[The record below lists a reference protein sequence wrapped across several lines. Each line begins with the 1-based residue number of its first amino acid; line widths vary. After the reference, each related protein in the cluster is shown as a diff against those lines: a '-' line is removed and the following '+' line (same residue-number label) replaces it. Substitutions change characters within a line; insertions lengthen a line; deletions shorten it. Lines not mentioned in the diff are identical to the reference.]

1 MDPPPS
7 PLARVRQVFWAVLN
21 YVTAAVQ
28 QYLTPEPVTGNGD
41 TLTGQEA
48 TVSVTTET
56 QKWTEDDKHERAN
69 NEAKKKMRE
78 DRENVADACDSGCE
92 HATTQEQCMI
102 SIATETNRK
111 TDQYVVKDIKVR
123 VTENV
128 IEIREIVGNEPTTHI
143 EKEAKGSQFTDE
155 REMERYGTIS
165 KHVVQ
170 TVHMSGPS
178 YFEERGRRGQGNTNE
193 DYYQDKSDGE
203 QKPTRREE
211 KTKDKESGKLFS
223 DGEEQTETNNRD
235 RGREEHRAGLVKTGE
250 MKIIRGA
257 EEENEDLRELM
268 EEVVQ
273 IMVEDD
279 EMDIKTKDLR
289 SKEGTKQKMQPKGNG
304 EDRGKEFKLQLV
316 SGAIGVGDENIK
328 TVEIGRQG
336 GVKEAHAIKEKPKE
350 KTEMVTSLTVSGKGE
365 LDNKDIGSDRD
376 IMNSGGGKDKERY
389 EEKEGTRKLLIE
401 EQYGEVSGT
410 EEGKKDDVEELAS
423 AVESGGTEITHV
435 ERGEEKTHAC
445 DIKGDK
451 STGSQKAG
459 QIAKAFNTRGEESGT
474 ERERGAENLK
484 DKKTRTEFEGME
496 REGSQQ
502 KTDDDIKNKSECK
515 GRKLETNWDEVGTI
529 LIEGAETGDEV
540 NKAPVQEE
548 RMELTGAPTGGEE
561 SEKYE
566 SETEIETGVK
576 TENYVDGWKDVPT
589 KEQKM
594 HKSERG
600 KNGNGAVG
608 RQIEMTDVDGDFKK
622 NELCQTEVAVG
633 NKENE
638 MESIGLRNIETEN
651 RELKEIAEECGVVAE
666 EEESKNS
673 MAKGQEE
680 ETKTMIEEKQ
690 EHERHLI
697 KENKEEPLVGQR
709 DIGHNLDPAV
719 EIEAGAVDEEGDYE
733 GKNDGEEESL
743 IIKEKIEWEHTKEV
757 GKSGY
762 TEEMEANKWGIEE
775 KGEGI
780 PVGRND
786 KEVRPEPMVPVP
798 VERNDKGVLSEESHS
813 GVERDIFTKET
824 ETDTDADEKD
834 VGILSTGEDERITD
848 IGRNENNFRDTIVEN
863 KEEQRESEACS
874 EDKDMESVEMRK
886 TETEEKDIN
895 KEKDIKD
902 DEGISVEEQRQE
914 GQFSEI
920 MTEGKQRDMGND
932 FDSTGE
938 TETGAVDEEVD
949 DEVGKEGEE
958 CMILKEGT
966 GGKNTKE
973 FGESEYSGEIE
984 ADVWGTEEKRDE
996 KEVRPELMVPVPV
1009 ERNDKGVLS
1018 EESHSGVERDIFTKE
1033 TETDTDS
1040 DEKDVG
1046 ILSTGEDER
1055 ITDMGRNDSN
1065 LREMIV
1071 ENKEEEQREGEVC
1084 GEDKDM
1090 ESVEMRKTET
1100 EEKDINKEKD
1110 IKDDEGISVEE
1121 QRQEGQFSEIMTEGK
1136 QRDMGNDFDS
1146 TGETET
1152 GAVDEEVDDEVGK
1165 EGEEKCMILK
1175 EGTGGK
1181 NTKEFGESEYSGEIE
1196 ADVWGTEEKRD
1207 EKEVRPEL
1215 MVPVPVER
1223 NDKGVL
1229 SEESHSGVERDIF
1242 TKETETDT
1250 DSDEK
1255 DVGIL
1260 STGEDERI
1268 TDMGRNE
1275 NNFRDTIV
1283 ENKEEQRESEACS
1296 EDKDM
1301 ESVEMRKTETEEKDI
1316 NKEKDIKDD
1325 EGISVEEQRQ
1335 EGQFSEIMTEG
1346 KQRDMGNDFDS
1357 TEETETGAVDEEVDD
1372 EVGKEG
1378 EEECMIL
1385 KEGTGRKNTK
1395 EFGESEYSGE
1405 IEADVWGTEEK
1416 RDEKEVRP
1424 EPMVPVPVERNDKG
1438 VLSEESHSGVE
1449 RDIFTKETETDTDA
1463 DEKDVGILSTGEDE
1477 RITDMGRNDSNLREM
1492 IVENKEEEQR
1502 EGEVCGEDKD
1512 MNSVEEKDIY
1522 KSAGEIE
1529 REKSVA
1535 ETGNIETVW
1544 QEVEIREEM
1553 EDEKDIKAPVEE
1565 VCHKGSLEQLVLE
1578 EGDELIREEWKED
1591 IQREKRGG
1599 SSNGV
1604 QVNVI
1609 LDGDKQERKVDEGMR
1624 VEAQGQFSEL
1634 ITERKQEIRKD
1645 LDPTVEIEGGAVDEE
1660 EDAKEE
1666 KEKEEEG
1673 MILKEETGEKK
1684 TKEFGESAYSGEM
1697 EASVWG
1703 TEEKGD
1709 EIEGRPD
1716 EVRKVLIGNREIHDT
1731 FGIEV
1736 AGDNEKAELK
1746 GQEVE
1751 SKEPERN
1758 SEVVKSTEIQ
1768 WEKFD
1773 DRETEEKTTT
1783 RLDNKETEG
1792 LNVEEE
1798 NDEMKKTIDNWTE
1811 RHTPSL
1817 DFTAQKSRIAL
1828 KNAHSRPPRNPR
1840 SLLNTPSLLPT
1851 PSELQQPEKL
1861 SVVPM
1866 VVKQGGPVISGFKLP
1881 GMGGGFPALKRTHR
1895 GVREGE
1901 GVTAECVYPKNSQA
1915 PDATKTL
1922 KSDREEVAGGKVVGM
1937 GVIGVK
1943 LPGFM
1948 GEFPGLRK
1956 TERGAKVREQ
1966 TPEKNPPSQNNS
1978 TERSDRTGT
1987 DSITGVKQMGF
1998 GSGFTLLR
2006 KTERGVRIREGE
2018 DTQHSTQNSEVE
2030 VNIPGVDHQETL
2042 PKAKPKWTPPGKPG
2056 IGIDNPSM
2064 ISELKNKLRKT
2075 E

>member
-78 DRENVADACDSGCE
+78 DRKNVADACDSGCE

-128 IEIREIVGNEPTTHI
+128 IERREIVGNEPTTHI
-143 EKEAKGSQFTDE
+143 EKEAKDSQFTDE

-289 SKEGTKQKMQPKGNG
+289 SKEGTKQKMQPKGDG

-401 EQYGEVSGT
+401 EQYGAVSGT

-484 DKKTRTEFEGME
+484 VKKTRTEFEGME

-502 KTDDDIKNKSECK
+502 KTDDDIKNESECK

-529 LIEGAETGDEV
+529 LIEVAETGDEV

-566 SETEIETGVK
+566 SETEIDTGVK

-600 KNGNGAVG
+600 QNGNGAVG
-608 RQIEMTDVDGDFKK
+608 RQIEMTNVDGDFKK

-709 DIGHNLDPAV
+709 DIGHHLDPAV
-719 EIEAGAVDEEGDYE
+719 EIEAGAVDEEGDDE
-733 GKNDGEEESL
+733 GKNDAEEESL

-848 IGRNENNFRDTIVEN
+848 MGRNENNFRDTIVEN
-863 KEEQRESEACS
+863 KEEQREGEACS

-996 KEVRPELMVPVPV
+996 KEVRPEPMVPVPV

-1033 TETDTDS
+1033 TETDTDA

-1055 ITDMGRNDSN
+1055 ITDMGRNENN

-1152 GAVDEEVDDEVGK
+1152 GE
-1165 EGEEKCMILK
+1165 
-1175 EGTGGK
+1175 
-1181 NTKEFGESEYSGEIE
+1181 
-1196 ADVWGTEEKRD
+1196 
-1207 EKEVRPEL
+1207 
-1215 MVPVPVER
+1215 
-1223 NDKGVL
+1223 
-1229 SEESHSGVERDIF
+1229 
-1242 TKETETDT
+1242 
-1250 DSDEK
+1250 
-1255 DVGIL
+1255 
-1260 STGEDERI
+1260 
-1268 TDMGRNE
+1268 
-1275 NNFRDTIV
+1275 
-1283 ENKEEQRESEACS
+1283 
-1296 EDKDM
+1296 
-1301 ESVEMRKTETEEKDI
+1301 
-1316 NKEKDIKDD
+1316 
-1325 EGISVEEQRQ
+1325 
-1335 EGQFSEIMTEG
+1335 
-1346 KQRDMGNDFDS
+1346 
-1357 TEETETGAVDEEVDD
+1357 VDEEVDD

-1604 QVNVI
+1604 QINVI
-1609 LDGDKQERKVDEGMR
+1609 LDGDKQERKDDEEMR

-1736 AGDNEKAELK
+1736 AGDSEKAELT

-1861 SVVPM
+1861 NVVPM

-1922 KSDREEVAGGKVVGM
+1922 KSDREEVVGGKVVGM

-1943 LPGFM
+1943 LPGFT

>member
-78 DRENVADACDSGCE
+78 DRKNVADACDSGCE

-128 IEIREIVGNEPTTHI
+128 IERREIVGNEPTTHI
-143 EKEAKGSQFTDE
+143 EKEAKDSQFTDE

-289 SKEGTKQKMQPKGNG
+289 SKEGTKQKMQPKGDG

-401 EQYGEVSGT
+401 EQYGAVSGT

-484 DKKTRTEFEGME
+484 VKKTRTEFEGME

-502 KTDDDIKNKSECK
+502 KTDDDIKNESECK

-529 LIEGAETGDEV
+529 LIEVAETGDEV

-566 SETEIETGVK
+566 SETEIDTGVK

-600 KNGNGAVG
+600 QNGNGAVG
-608 RQIEMTDVDGDFKK
+608 RQIEMTNVDGDFKK

-709 DIGHNLDPAV
+709 DIGHHLDPAV
-719 EIEAGAVDEEGDYE
+719 EIEAGAVDEEGDDE
-733 GKNDGEEESL
+733 GKNDAEEESL

-848 IGRNENNFRDTIVEN
+848 MGRNENNFRDTIVEN
-863 KEEQRESEACS
+863 KEEQREGEACS

-996 KEVRPELMVPVPV
+996 KEVRPEPMVPVPV

-1033 TETDTDS
+1033 TETDTDA

-1055 ITDMGRNDSN
+1055 ITDMGRNENN

-1152 GAVDEEVDDEVGK
+1152 GE
-1165 EGEEKCMILK
+1165 
-1175 EGTGGK
+1175 
-1181 NTKEFGESEYSGEIE
+1181 
-1196 ADVWGTEEKRD
+1196 
-1207 EKEVRPEL
+1207 
-1215 MVPVPVER
+1215 
-1223 NDKGVL
+1223 
-1229 SEESHSGVERDIF
+1229 
-1242 TKETETDT
+1242 
-1250 DSDEK
+1250 
-1255 DVGIL
+1255 
-1260 STGEDERI
+1260 
-1268 TDMGRNE
+1268 
-1275 NNFRDTIV
+1275 
-1283 ENKEEQRESEACS
+1283 
-1296 EDKDM
+1296 
-1301 ESVEMRKTETEEKDI
+1301 
-1316 NKEKDIKDD
+1316 
-1325 EGISVEEQRQ
+1325 
-1335 EGQFSEIMTEG
+1335 
-1346 KQRDMGNDFDS
+1346 
-1357 TEETETGAVDEEVDD
+1357 VDEEVDD

-1604 QVNVI
+1604 QINVI
-1609 LDGDKQERKVDEGMR
+1609 LDGDKQERKDDEEMR

-1736 AGDNEKAELK
+1736 AGDSEKAELT

-1861 SVVPM
+1861 NVVPM

-1922 KSDREEVAGGKVVGM
+1922 KSDREEVVGGKVVGM

-1943 LPGFM
+1943 LPGFT

-1956 TERGAKVREQ
+1956 TERGAKVRE

>member
-874 EDKDMESVEMRK
+874 EAKDMESVEMRK

-1033 TETDTDS
+1033 TETDTD
-1040 DEKDVG
+1040 
-1046 ILSTGEDER
+1046 
-1055 ITDMGRNDSN
+1055 
-1065 LREMIV
+1065 
-1071 ENKEEEQREGEVC
+1071 
-1084 GEDKDM
+1084 
-1090 ESVEMRKTET
+1090 
-1100 EEKDINKEKD
+1100 
-1110 IKDDEGISVEE
+1110 
-1121 QRQEGQFSEIMTEGK
+1121 
-1136 QRDMGNDFDS
+1136 
-1146 TGETET
+1146 
-1152 GAVDEEVDDEVGK
+1152 A
-1165 EGEEKCMILK
+1165 
-1175 EGTGGK
+1175 
-1181 NTKEFGESEYSGEIE
+1181 
-1196 ADVWGTEEKRD
+1196 
-1207 EKEVRPEL
+1207 
-1215 MVPVPVER
+1215 
-1223 NDKGVL
+1223 
-1229 SEESHSGVERDIF
+1229 
-1242 TKETETDT
+1242 
-1250 DSDEK
+1250 DEK

-1385 KEGTGRKNTK
+1385 KEGTGGKNTK
-1395 EFGESEYSGE
+1395 EFGESEYGGE

-1477 RITDMGRNDSNLREM
+1477 RITDIGRNDSNLREM

-1922 KSDREEVAGGKVVGM
+1922 KSDREEVVGGKVVGM